1 MKLRPPA
8 IAASAN
14 QGGISESMNAK
25 RNLKREQ
32 GGRRVVVK
40 VGTALI
46 TGGGGRL
53 NLETMASLVSQI
65 ARLRADGWLMSL
77 VSSGAVAAG
86 RGALPD
92 SAGYRNIPMRQALA
106 AIGQGRLMNVYEQLF
121 GWRDVQV
128 AQALLTN
135 RDINDREGYLNIRNT
150 LTGLMDY
157 GIVPII
163 NENDV
168 VSVDELGGRSFGD
181 NDMLSAMVAN
191 IVDADMLIM
200 LGHVDGLF
208 TGDPH
213 SDPKARLVPEVS
225 AFTDEIAALAGPSA
239 DGRGRGGM
247 VTKLQA
253 ARLATSSGVRVVIA
267 GGRTPNVI
275 PRLLEGEA
283 LGTRFPTNV
292 TRIESRKRYLL
303 SQTRGSE
310 ALTIDDGAVKALA
323 FQNRSLLPVGVA
335 GVVGDFER
343 GAVVTVTDARGQPV
357 ARGISNYGSQ
367 DVRRIMRL
375 RSDMIERTLGHYYGD
390 EVIHRDNI
398 VMLEHASEAPVQEGG
413 RRRRF
418 AND

>member
-1 MKLRPPA
+1 
-8 IAASAN
+8 
-14 QGGISESMNAK
+14 MNAK
-25 RNLKREQ
+25 RNLKRER

-86 RGALPD
+86 RGALPE

-121 GWRDVQV
+121 GWYDVQV
-128 AQALLTN
+128 AQALLAN

-200 LGHVDGLF
+200 LGHVEGLF

-213 SDPKARLVPEVS
+213 SDPKARLVPEVA
-225 AFTDEIAALAGPSA
+225 AFTDEIDALAGPSA

-267 GGRTPNVI
+267 GGQNAERHSETAGRRI
-275 PRLLEGEA
+275 AWDA
-283 LGTRFPTNV
+283 LPDQRHAHREPQA
-292 TRIESRKRYLL
+292 L
-303 SQTRGSE
+303 S
-310 ALTIDDGAVKALA
+310 AK
-323 FQNRSLLPVGVA
+323 P
-335 GVVGDFER
+335 
-343 GAVVTVTDARGQPV
+343 DARLGSADDRRRRGQG
-357 ARGISNYGSQ
+357 ARVPKPQ
-367 DVRRIMRL
+367 P
-375 RSDMIERTLGHYYGD
+375 
-390 EVIHRDNI
+390 
-398 VMLEHASEAPVQEGG
+398 AAGG
-413 RRRRF
+413 RRRRNRRVRARRGRHRDGRARAARRARNIQLRLARRPTHHAPAF
-418 AND
+418 GYDRADARTLLRR

>member
-1 MKLRPPA
+1 
-8 IAASAN
+8 
-14 QGGISESMNAK
+14 MNAK
-25 RNLKREQ
+25 RNRKREKS
-32 GGRRVVVK
+32 GRRVVVK

-86 RGALPD
+86 RGALPE

-121 GWRDVQV
+121 GWYDVQV
-128 AQALLTN
+128 AQALLTG

-200 LGHVDGLF
+200 LGHVSGLF
-208 TGDPH
+208 TGDPRA
-213 SDPKARLVPEVS
+213 DPNARLVSEVA
-225 AFTDEIAALAGPSA
+225 AFTDEIAALAGPSS

-253 ARLATSSGVRVVIA
+253 ARLAASSGVRVVIA
-267 GGRTPNVI
+267 GGGTPNVI
-275 PRLLEGEA
+275 PRLLEGERI
-283 LGTRFPTNV
+283 GTRFPAAV
-292 TRIESRKRYLL
+292 TRIESRKRYLM
-303 SQTRGSE
+303 SQMRGSE
-310 ALTIDDGAVKALA
+310 AVTIDDGAAGALA
-323 FQNRSLLPVGVA
+323 FQNRSLLPVGVT
-335 GVVGDFER
+335 GVVGEFER
-343 GAVVTVTDARGQPV
+343 GAVVTVSNARGQPV
-357 ARGISNYGSQ
+357 AGGISNYGSQ
-367 DVRRIMRL
+367 DVQRIKRM

-390 EVIHRDNI
+390 EVIHRDNLVI
-398 VMLEHASEAPVQEGG
+398 FDNPSEAPV
-413 RRRRF
+413 
-418 AND
+418 

>member
-1 MKLRPPA
+1 MDAMLPNRKGER
-8 IAASAN
+8 
-14 QGGISESMNAK
+14 GG
-25 RNLKREQ
+25 
-32 GGRRVVVK
+32 GGRVVVK

-46 TGGGGRL
+46 TDDGGGRL
-53 NLETMASLVSQI
+53 NLETMASLVGQI
-65 ARLRADGWLMSL
+65 ARLRAEGWRVSL

-86 RGALPD
+86 RGALPE

-121 GWRDVQV
+121 GWHDVRV
-128 AQALLTN
+128 AQALLTR

-181 NDMLSAMVAN
+181 NDTLAALAAN
-191 IVDADMLIM
+191 IVDADTLIL

-213 SDPKARLVPEVS
+213 SDPQARLVPEVA
-225 AFTDEIAALAGPSA
+225 AFTDEVAAMAGPSFDA
-239 DGRGRGGM
+239 RGRGGM
-247 VTKLQA
+247 ASKLEA
-253 ARLATSSGVRVVIA
+253 ARLAASSGARVVIA
-267 GGRTPNVI
+267 GGRTRDVI
-275 PRLLEGEA
+275 PRVLAGER
-283 LGTRFPTNV
+283 LGTRFSMIA

-303 SQTRGSE
+303 SQMRRSE
-310 ALTIDDGAVKALA
+310 SVTIDDGAVGALA
-323 FQNRSLLPVGVA
+323 RQHGSLLPVGVVGA
-335 GVVGDFER
+335 AGDFER
-343 GAVVTVTDARGQPV
+343 GDVVMVADERGGAVGC
-357 ARGISNYGSQ
+357 GISNYGAG
-367 DVRRIMRL
+367 DVRRIARL

-398 VMLEHASEAPVQEGG
+398 VIFDQPGEAP
-413 RRRRF
+413 
-418 AND
+418 A